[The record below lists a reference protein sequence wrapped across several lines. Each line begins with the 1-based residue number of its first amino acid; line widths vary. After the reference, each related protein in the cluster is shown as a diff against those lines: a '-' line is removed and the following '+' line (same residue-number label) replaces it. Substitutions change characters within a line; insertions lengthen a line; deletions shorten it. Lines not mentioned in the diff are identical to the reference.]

1 MLNVF
6 DGRIGSEVIRGF
18 TFSLD
23 VLTVAI
29 LVESRVGVEGLELEP
44 SVSGSFPQDQ
54 R

>member
-1 MLNVF
+1 MLNGF
-6 DGRIGSEVIRGF
+6 DGRVGSEVIRGF

-29 LVESRVGVEGLELEP
+29 LVGSRVGVEGLELEP
-44 SVSGSFPQDQ
+44 SVSWRFSQD